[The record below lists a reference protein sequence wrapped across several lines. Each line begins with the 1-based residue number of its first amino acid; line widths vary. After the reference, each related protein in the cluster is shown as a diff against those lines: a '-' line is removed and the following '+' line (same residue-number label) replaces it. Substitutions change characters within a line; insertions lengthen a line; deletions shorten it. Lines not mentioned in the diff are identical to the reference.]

1 VDIREFFRLV
11 RIEHGLMFAAAVFI
25 GEVIAGKIPEIPILV
40 LSLLIPL
47 FSEMGAFALNDYLDI
62 ETDRLNKRKRPLVT
76 GTISP
81 KFALWFSILS
91 LVFSTVLAYFINIPV
106 FLLAFSLNLLAVSY
120 NIRLKDLPLVG
131 NIYIAF
137 TMGIPFIFGNMVVSE
152 MLYVPSIILFLLG
165 FTAGIAR
172 EIVKSIEDMHGD
184 KAARG
189 SKTLP
194 ILIGEKYS
202 AGIAIALY
210 MLFIPLTYLPFFY
223 GLEGTVV
230 ASSLVTVGNILI
242 LKGIYSILK
251 RDYRLARKL
260 SLIAFAFG
268 IAGYLLSTSVF
279 SLGL

>member
-1 VDIREFFRLV
+1 MDIREFFRLV

-40 LSLLIPL
+40 LSLLIPI

-62 ETDRLNKRKRPLVT
+62 EADRLNKRKRPLVT
-76 GTISP
+76 GTIRP
-81 KFALWFSILS
+81 KFALWFSVSS
-91 LVFSTVLAYFINIPV
+91 LVLSTVLAYFINIPV

-152 MLYVPSIILFLLG
+152 MLYTPSIILFVLG
-165 FTAGIAR
+165 FTAGLAR

-189 SKTLP
+189 SRTLP
-194 ILIGEKYS
+194 ILIGDKYS

-210 MLFIPLTYLPFFY
+210 VLFIPITYLPFLY
-223 GLEGTVV
+223 GLQGTFVTYT
-230 ASSLVTVGNILI
+230 LVTVGNILI
-242 LKGIYSILK
+242 MKGIYSVLK
-251 RDYRLARKL
+251 KDYRLARNL
-260 SLIAFAFG
+260 SLIAFGFG

>member
-1 VDIREFFRLV
+1 MDIREFFRLV